1 MPLDAL
7 TKRIEKRR
15 KKGQT
20 VRAIAA
26 AVGVSTSTV
35 QQIVSRPLFKANL
48 IRQQEAIALR
58 KAKNEQEM
66 TAAVAR
72 ATQLCSEA
80 MKAGKSRDAATYA
93 RVAKE
98 LAQAA
103 DVQGDAARLILGARM
118 RREEEEQDPELERA
132 KAMLPPKALLPPEP
146 DAEESGATE

>member
-1 MPLDAL
+1 MPLDPL
-7 TKRIEKRR
+7 TRRVQRRR
-15 KKGQT
+15 KEGKTIRQ
-20 VRAIAA
+20 IAA
-26 AVGVSTSTV
+26 ETGVSRAQV
-35 QQIVSRPLFKANL
+35 HRLVSRPQFRTNL
-48 IRQQEAIALR
+48 VQQQEAIALR

-66 TAAVAR
+66 TAAIAR

-118 RREEEEQDPELERA
+118 RQEEEALDPELERA
-132 KAMLPPKALLPPEP
+132 KALLPKALPPPEP